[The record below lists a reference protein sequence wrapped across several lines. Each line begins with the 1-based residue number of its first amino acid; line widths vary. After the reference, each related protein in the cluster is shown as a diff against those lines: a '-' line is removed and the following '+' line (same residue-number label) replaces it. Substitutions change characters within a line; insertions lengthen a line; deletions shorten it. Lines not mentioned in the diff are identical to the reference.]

1 MCKKWHT
8 TEGAVITAEGVT
20 DADMDIVGDTKMP
33 ACINLDCPYLDD
45 FRGICT
51 ICGTDEDC
59 PLIEDD
65 DLILDIPEDD

>member
-1 MCKKWHT
+1 
-8 TEGAVITAEGVT
+8 
-20 DADMDIVGDTKMP
+20 MP
-33 ACINLDCPYLDD
+33 ACTNLDCPYLDD

-65 DLILDIPEDD
+65 DLIMDIPEDD